1 MFKAHGHT
9 MIGENDIRFQ
19 LYKQNIDKAKLK
31 MYNMELSHS
40 AYTRE
45 STQAADTG
53 EGPAIGGIKWV

>member
-1 MFKAHGHT
+1 
-9 MIGENDIRFQ
+9 MIDKNDIRFQ